1 MCTYCWGNDTM
12 SCNYTA
18 VRHKTVKQGRTK
30 REQSLYSYHY
40 FGHTK
45 GIKRREIAP

>member
-18 VRHKTVKQGRTK
+18 VRLKTVKQGRTK
-30 REQSLYSYHY
+30 REQSLYSYHMI
-40 FGHTK
+40 TSVTLK
-45 GIKRREIAP
+45 E